1 MFNLYSFEPMDTLF
15 FKGAEPMDMGESH
28 SSNLVFPPAIQTL
41 EGAIRTKLYN
51 MDKEK
56 YADLIKVGEEKP
68 GFNLLGPFFIK
79 ESKLYLPTP
88 YSWFAEKESLKEN
101 KKIKI
106 IKSKEETTK
115 LIKGNSD
122 KLVWSKCEKGELESL
137 GGTWISVEDFN
148 KISMDESN
156 KISIENG
163 KDEAE
168 GYQILKA
175 DDLYTKEVRTG
186 IALNKDRS
194 VREGHIYSFT
204 HIRLLKGVN
213 LACAIDVDLPFDD
226 KIILTLGAEKR
237 FGKFKRLNQEFT
249 IKDSGNFYMNL
260 SIVESDIVQ
269 KNCLVSTG
277 KPLSIGGWDLH
288 KKFHKPM
295 KTYYPAGSVFNKKIN
310 ENFISL

>member
-115 LIKGNSD
+115 LIKGNND
-122 KLVWSKCEKGELESL
+122 KLVWSKGEKGELESL
-137 GGTWISVEDFN
+137 GGTWIHIEDFYKN
-148 KISMDESN
+148 SSEC
-156 KISIENG
+156 E
-163 KDEAE
+163 
-168 GYQILKA
+168 ILKSE
-175 DDLYTKEVRTG
+175 DFYCKEVRTG
-186 IALNKDRS
+186 IALDKYRS

-204 HIRLLKGVN
+204 HIRLLKDVN

-226 KIILTLGAEKR
+226 KTILTLGAEKR